1 MDQPANRDLSILIV
15 DDMRNMR
22 RTIKNMLLSLSYRKI
37 EEAADGDDAIALIER
52 YQNVPLRK
60 FHLIIL
66 DWNMPRVHGINVLR
80 FIKKNPVH
88 ITTGVL
94 MVTAENWATEIME
107 AAEDHVD
114 GYIIKPFVAKTL
126 EQKIK
131 GVLERKYKPAPEE
144 RIMREGEKLFYEEEY
159 DDAGIKFEEVLK
171 LKPDSARAYRY
182 MGKINMVKGDIAK
195 AEELF
200 RKSIE
205 HNEKYTKAYKNLADV
220 MVKSDR
226 PDEAIKILESAAE
239 INPRNYPRLM
249 MIGKLYLDKKKYG
262 ELLSLFNKANS
273 AGLSMKH
280 LELDLMQA
288 HAYLGINNVR
298 RAVELIKTVVAASD
312 DKAWVKK
319 EVNNIVGKTKLDEI
333 ARKNLADIV
342 DAL

>member
-22 RTIKNMLLSLSYRKI
+22 RTLKNMLLSLGYRKI

-60 FHLIIL
+60 FTLIIL
-66 DWNMPRVHGINVLR
+66 DWNMPRVHGIDVLR
-80 FIKKNPVH
+80 FIKKNPEH

-94 MVTAENWATEIME
+94 MVTAENWASEIME

-114 GYIIKPFVAKTL
+114 GYIIKPFVAKVL
-126 EQKIK
+126 EKK
-131 GVLERKYKPAPEE
+131 VNAVLERKYKPAPEE

-171 LKPDSARAYRY
+171 LKPDSARAYRCL
-182 MGKINMVKGDIAK
+182 GKLSLIKGDVAK

-220 MVKSDR
+220 MVKLDR

-249 MIGKLYLDKKKYG
+249 MIGKLYLNKKKYG

-280 LELDLMQA
+280 LDLDLMQA
-288 HAYLGINNVR
+288 QAYLGINSVR
-298 RAVELIKTVVAASD
+298 RAVELIKTVIAGSD
-312 DKAWVKK
+312 DKVKTK
-319 EVNNIVGKTKLDEI
+319 EEVNNIVSKAKLDDTV
-333 ARKNLADIV
+333 RKNLAAIV
-342 DAL
+342 DEL

>member
-1 MDQPANRDLSILIV
+1 
-15 DDMRNMR
+15 
-22 RTIKNMLLSLSYRKI
+22 MLLSMGYRKI
-37 EEAADGDDAIALIER
+37 EEASDGDDAIDLIKR

-66 DWNMPRVHGINVLR
+66 DWNMPRVHGIDVLR
-80 FIKKNPVH
+80 FIKKNPEH

-94 MVTAENWATEIME
+94 MVTAENWAVEIME

-114 GYIIKPFVAKTL
+114 GYIIKPFVAKIL
-126 EQKIK
+126 EKK
-131 GVLERKYKPAPEE
+131 VNAVLERKYKPEPEE
-144 RIMREGEKLFYEEEY
+144 RIMREGEKLLYEEEY
-159 DDAGIKFEEVLK
+159 DDAKNKFEELLK

-182 MGKINMVKGDIAK
+182 LGKISLIKDDAVK

-200 RKSIE
+200 RKAIE
-205 HNEKYTKAYKNLADV
+205 HNEKYTKAYKGLADV
-220 MVKSDR
+220 MVKTDR
-226 PDEAIKILESAAE
+226 PAEAIKILETASE

-280 LELDLMQA
+280 LDLDLMQA
-288 HAYLGINNVR
+288 HAYLGIKSVR
-298 RAVELIKTVVAASD
+298 RAVDLIKLVVAASD
-312 DKAWVKK
+312 DKVKVK
-319 EVNNIVGKTKLDEI
+319 EEVNNIVGKTKLDETDK
-333 ARKNLADIV
+333 KNLAAIV